1 MSSDSWNH
9 RLARLYVR
17 PLVRT
22 GVTPNHITTLRL
34 LTGLAASAALAVG
47 DAVWSNWGGV
57 LWLVSAQLDRA
68 DGELARLA
76 GKSSQWGHRY
86 DFVSDMVVLAA
97 FFIGAGIGL
106 RGSMLG
112 YWSIPMGV
120 VAGISAAACTSM
132 AESFTNRTGGGA
144 KIYPSRW
151 GFDFDDIMML
161 FAPVVW
167 LGWLMYF
174 VAGASVGAPIF
185 VLLTVFLMRSR
196 RERGTKTT

>member
-1 MSSDSWNH
+1 MPGSSWNH

-17 PLVRT
+17 PLART
-22 GVTPNHITTLRL
+22 RITPNHITTLRL

-47 DAVWSNWGGV
+47 DPVWSNWGGV

-68 DGELARLA
+68 DGELARLT
-76 GKSSQWGHRY
+76 GKSSKWGHQY
-86 DFVSDMVVLAA
+86 DFVCDMVVLAA

-106 RGSMLG
+106 RDSVLG
-112 YWSIPMGV
+112 YWSVPMGV
-120 VAGISAAACTSM
+120 AAGISAAACTGM
-132 AESFTNRTGGGA
+132 AESFTKQMGGEG

-151 GFDFDDIMML
+151 GFDFDDIMFL

-174 VAGASVGAPIF
+174 VAATSIGAPVF
-185 VLLTVFLMRSR
+185 ALLTLFLLRSR
-196 RERGTKTT
+196 LKRGARTA